1 MCTVTKRKSYYW
13 HKYLLRD
20 RNPQVSL
27 NPCTQKEKSK
37 YATSASWPENLRAV
51 IQLPIQ
57 QPLIWW
63 PTNQPASDLIGW
75 LTIIWWSTN
84 QPGESYWSR
93 TGSPTC
99 ANASFLPTSQNVD
112 TAPTWPK
119 DKYFRKVKQWSH
131 LKKGRPWEAV
141 RPPLAHMWSLQPDQI
156 EAVKQDLALKILEKT
171 HPLQDV
177 CRLLGHLDLHGETGG
192 LHQACNLDGIPGEEQ
207 L

>member
-20 RNPQVSL
+20 RKPQVSL

-84 QPGESYWSR
+84 QPGESYWSW

-112 TAPTWPK
+112 TAPTWPTE
-119 DKYFRKVKQWSH
+119 KYSGKLSNEAIWRKEDLGKLYDPPRLICEAANLVKLKLWS
-131 LKKGRPWEAV
+131 
-141 RPPLAHMWSLQPDQI
+141 
-156 EAVKQDLALKILEKT
+156 KILRVN
-171 HPLQDV
+171 PLKLSIDKKK
-177 CRLLGHLDLHGETGG
+177 L
-192 LHQACNLDGIPGEEQ
+192 I
-207 L
+207 